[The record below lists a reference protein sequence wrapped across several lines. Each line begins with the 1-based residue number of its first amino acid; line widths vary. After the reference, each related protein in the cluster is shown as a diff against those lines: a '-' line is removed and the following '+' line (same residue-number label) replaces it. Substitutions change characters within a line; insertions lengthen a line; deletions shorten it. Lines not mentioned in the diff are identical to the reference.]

1 MGVSPIF
8 FHRGAVLL
16 QEMKSRFWQWVSGA
30 TGRYRQPSGD
40 YIRGMKPLNN
50 AADFAAS
57 GWKEYRFHI
66 IEKTLLN
73 QVLVRIP
80 CPPPEEWP
88 GLLTGP
94 RVQVAEFLLEEYFRY
109 EKQQRRRLILTRVFW
124 YILKQWEADDNYTE
138 VFDFQLYRMFTK
150 KGLKFGFPDPSKL
163 DPANWYMD
171 SNPKLAGSHGR
182 FIPELNAAPF
192 HIKWERDGHVALT
205 RGITSEIICTK
216 PPGDMLNEVWY
227 ALDIRK
233 GEAQDGLVVYPVIA
247 KNKELIEV
255 SKALQKHLQENR

>member
-1 MGVSPIF
+1 VA
-8 FHRGAVLL
+8 RRT
-16 QEMKSRFWQWVSGA
+16 E
-30 TGRYRQPSGD
+30 RYRQPREN
-40 YIRGMKPLNN
+40 YVRGMKPLNSPEDY
-50 AADFAAS
+50 AAA

-73 QVLVRIP
+73 QVLIRIP
-80 CPPPEEWP
+80 VPSPEEWP
-88 GLLTGP
+88 KLLTGP
-94 RVQVAEFLLEEYFRY
+94 RAQLAEFLRDEYFRY
-109 EKQQRRRLILTRVFW
+109 EKQARRRLILTRVFW
-124 YILKQWEADDNYTE
+124 FVLRQWEADDNYTE
-138 VFDFQLYRMFTK
+138 VFDFQLYRMFTR
-150 KGLKFGFPDPSKL
+150 KGLKFGFTDPSKL

-171 SNPKLAGSHGR
+171 SNPKLAGGPGR

-233 GEAQDGLVVYPVIA
+233 ATVRDGLVVYPVIA

-255 SKALQKHLQENR
+255 SKALQAHLQRKPA